1 MTTKTEVTVSREAR
15 PSSERLDVERERGA
29 AVVEFAIVLLPLLML
44 VLGIVEF
51 GRIYSR
57 QLMMQHAAHA
67 AAREIALSY
76 DDLGM
81 TSGLLQL
88 QAEDLIG
95 DLLNV
100 EDLAELSPTFELC
113 DPAVTEPQDAV
124 VTLEQDLSLAI
135 PVPDAVLEDVTV
147 RARAAMPCEP

>member
-1 MTTKTEVTVSREAR
+1 MTTRAKAIVNRKTR
-15 PSSERLDVERERGA
+15 PTSERLRLERERGA

-57 QLMMQHAAHA
+57 QLMMQHAARE

-81 TSGLLQL
+81 TQTVLQL
-88 QAEDLIG
+88 TAEDVIL
-95 DLLNV
+95 DLV
-100 EDLAELSPTFELC
+100 PVDDITDLAPTIQLC
-113 DPAVTEPQDAV
+113 DPAATTSQDAV
-124 VTLEQDLSLAI
+124 VTLEENLTVAI
-135 PVPDAVLEDVTV
+135 PLPDAVVDDVTV
-147 RARAAMPCEP
+147 RARAEMPCEG